1 MGLMA
6 EAQLRPFCKECGL
19 LTSYTDVRFARR
31 EFGPSWPFE
40 AGEGDVP
47 ELESFPLA
55 PVTACACRIGKAVED
70 RPYPCERFSPG
81 C

>member
-1 MGLMA
+1 M
-6 EAQLRPFCKECGL
+6 RPFCKECGL
-19 LTSYTDVRFARR
+19 LTEYTDPRAARA

-47 ELESFPLA
+47 GLESFPLA
-55 PVTACACRIGKAVED
+55 PATVCACRIGKPIED